1 MERKQGEIAEAAI
14 PAPLRAEFPELG
26 MKYATVNVA
35 GARTPRG
42 LKEQLKLM
50 SDRLHGGRAL
60 TMRQEPI
67 PYAYRTFFFGIGLD
81 PDRTRTPIE
90 AVVVERLKR
99 GGLISGDHI
108 TDALAAAILDTS
120 VALWAYDAEGLS
132 GRLTLRQAVP
142 GERLDPDKDERP
154 AIESGKLIVAD
165 EAGPL
170 AILFGAAARRAAL
183 ERQTKSCTVC
193 ALRVAG
199 VPEFAIEEAL
209 WECCNHLGRRGP

>member
-1 MERKQGEIAEAAI
+1 MDEKVGEIAEAAI
-14 PAPLRAEFPELG
+14 AAPLRAEFPELG
-26 MKYATVNVA
+26 LRYATTDVA

-67 PYAYRTFFFGIGLD
+67 PYAYRTFFFSIGLD
-81 PDRTRTPIE
+81 PDRTRTPFE
-90 AVVVERLKR
+90 AVVVERLRR
-99 GGLISGDHI
+99 GGLISGDRI

-120 VALWAYDAEGLS
+120 VALWAYDAGGLA
-132 GRLTLRQAVP
+132 GRLELRQAVP
-142 GERLDPDKDERP
+142 GERLDADGDERP
-154 AIESGKLIVAD
+154 AIEGGTLVVAD

-170 AILFGAAARRAAL
+170 AILFGEVARRATL
-183 ERQTKSCTVC
+183 GRHIKSCTVC

-209 WECCNHLGRRGP
+209 WECGNHLRSPIV